1 LADNKLYTTS
11 EVANLTNLHPS
22 MIARMAKQGVAGK
35 KLGWAWVFSEEDI
48 KKILGRNKKP
58 GRKSGEE

>member
-35 KLGWAWVFSEEDI
+35 KLVFSEEDI